1 LGEAASVILAIISIL
16 FFALGEFPFFELSC
30 DALTCLSLNFT
41 LDLLIL
47 IWGCTTDR
55 GFDTGGGWGLVTF
68 VFPLTIFKLGIAFSK
83 FELLTAVELTA
94 AADVA
99 VPLLN
104 LITD

>member
-16 FFALGEFPFFELSC
+16 FFALGEFPFFELSYE
-30 DALTCLSLNFT
+30 ALTCLSLNLT

-47 IWGCTTDR
+47 IWGCTTYTE
-55 GFDTGGGWGLVTF
+55 FDTDTGCGLAIF
-68 VFPLTIFKLGIAFSK
+68 AFPLTIFKLGIAFSK

>member
-1 LGEAASVILAIISIL
+1 M
-16 FFALGEFPFFELSC
+16 
-30 DALTCLSLNFT
+30 
-41 LDLLIL
+41 
-47 IWGCTTDR
+47 
-55 GFDTGGGWGLVTF
+55 TF

-83 FELLTAVELTA
+83 FELLAAVEPV